1 MKQEFNLIAEFRD
14 DQGKGASRRLRHD
27 GKVPAILY
35 GAGREPR
42 LLSLDHNKVMHQ
54 LQNEA
59 FYSSILTIKIDDK
72 TQDVIVKDIQRH
84 PAKPQILHMDF
95 QRIVADQKIRMNVP
109 LHFIGEDIAIGVK
122 VGGGKVAHLMSDV
135 EVSCLPRDLPEYFE
149 VDVSGMD
156 IDDMLYLSDIKVPAG
171 VEIIELSHGK
181 EHDQPIV
188 SIHIIKEQIIEE
200 PVAVVAEV
208 VPAEGAVP
216 EADTESKPDES
227 K

>member
-95 QRIVADQKIRMNVP
+95 QRIVADQKIRMKVP
-109 LHFIGEDIAIGVK
+109 LHFIGEEIAIGVK

-149 VDVSGMD
+149 VDVSGLD
-156 IDDMLYLSDIKVPAG
+156 IDDMLYLSDIKVPSG

-188 SIHIIKEQIIEE
+188 SIHVIKEQIIEE
-200 PVAVVAEV
+200 PVAVVAEA
-208 VPAEGAVP
+208 VPAEGAAP

>member
-14 DQGKGASRRLRHD
+14 DQGKGASRRLRRE

-42 LLSLDHNKVMHQ
+42 LLSFDHNKVMHQ
-54 LQNEA
+54 LQNES
-59 FYSSILTIKIDDK
+59 FYSSILTIKVEDT

-95 QRIVADQKIRMNVP
+95 QRIVADQKIRMKVP
-109 LHFIGEDIAIGVK
+109 LHFAGEEIAIGVK
-122 VGGGKVAHLMSDV
+122 VGGGKVSHLMSDV

-149 VDVSGMD
+149 IDVSGMD
-156 IDDMLYLSDIKVPAG
+156 IDDMLYLSDITVPAG

-188 SIHIIKEQIIEE
+188 SIHLIKEQVIEE
-200 PVAVVAEV
+200 PVVAVTEA
-208 VPAEGAVP
+208 VPAEGAAP
-216 EADTESKPDES
+216 AADTDSKTDES

>member
-14 DQGKGASRRLRHD
+14 DQGKGASRRLRRE

-42 LLSLDHNKVMHQ
+42 LLAFEHSKVMHQ
-54 LQNEA
+54 LQNES
-59 FYSSILTIKIDDK
+59 FYSSILTIMVGDK

-109 LHFIGEDIAIGVK
+109 LHFIGEDVAIGVK
-122 VGGGKVAHLMSDV
+122 VGGGKVSHLMTDV
-135 EVSCLPRDLPEYFE
+135 EVTCLPKDLPEYFE
-149 VDVSGMD
+149 VDVSGLD

-171 VEIIELSHGK
+171 VEIIELAHGE

-188 SIHIIKEQIIEE
+188 SIHVIKEQVIEE
-200 PVAVVAEV
+200 PVVATVEAA
-208 VPAEGAVP
+208 PAEGVAP
-216 EADTESKPDES
+216 AADSENKSDE
-227 K
+227 KG

>member
-14 DQGKGASRRLRHD
+14 DQGKGASRRLRRE

-42 LLSLDHNKVMHQ
+42 LLALDHNKIMHQ
-54 LQNEA
+54 LQIES
-59 FYSSILTIKIDDK
+59 FYSSILTITVDDK
-72 TQDVIVKDIQRH
+72 GQDVIVKDIQRH

-95 QRIVADQKIRMNVP
+95 QRIVADQKIRMKVP
-109 LHFIGEDIAIGVK
+109 LHFLGEDIAIGVK

-149 VDVSGMD
+149 VDVSALD

-171 VEIIELSHGK
+171 VDIIELTHGK

-188 SIHIIKEQIIEE
+188 SIHVIKEQVIEE
-200 PVAVVAEV
+200 PVAVVAEA
-208 VPAEGAVP
+208 VPVEGAAP
-216 EADTESKPDES
+216 AADTESKPDES